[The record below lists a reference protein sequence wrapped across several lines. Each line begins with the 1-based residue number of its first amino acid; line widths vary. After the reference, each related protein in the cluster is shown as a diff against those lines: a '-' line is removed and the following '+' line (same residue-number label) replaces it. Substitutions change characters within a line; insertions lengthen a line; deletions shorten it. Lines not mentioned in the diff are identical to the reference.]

1 MEKSENKKEQQPYCA
16 SEQQQVIE
24 NQQFLPK
31 IKMEKPEKSK
41 ERQKKIRKC
50 FGKDR
55 RKTTSHRKRTT
66 NKIGKIGKN
75 GRKTTPNPRKS
86 VFSARFIRNGG
97 GTKFR
102 TFHDQFFRSTLHWW
116 R

>member
-41 ERQKKIRKC
+41 ERQKKYENVLV
-50 FGKDR
+50 
-55 RKTTSHRKRTT
+55 KTEEKQRV
-66 NKIGKIGKN
+66 I
-75 GRKTTPNPRKS
+75 
-86 VFSARFIRNGG
+86 
-97 GTKFR
+97 
-102 TFHDQFFRSTLHWW
+102 
-116 R
+116 